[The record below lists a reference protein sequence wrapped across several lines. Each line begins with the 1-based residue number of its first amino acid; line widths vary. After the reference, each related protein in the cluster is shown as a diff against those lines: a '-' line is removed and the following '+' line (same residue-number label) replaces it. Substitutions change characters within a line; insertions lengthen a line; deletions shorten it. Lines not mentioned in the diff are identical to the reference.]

1 MTNTRKL
8 VFNEDYSIWVHVS
21 VENNNIVQLENLQYS
36 KGFKR
41 VSKNVLPLALS
52 LVVGVTNVYALE
64 NNPFKV
70 YKNGKELPEFFAI
83 KDPGSIQ
90 PSSPHSSILPLFLI
104 FFSYLF
110 QNSHQLEQ
118 NKVLEKVLEAN
129 QSLTLQ
135 NKMLTKNLLL
145 SGGRIIL
152 AASLGISAVSMILL
166 LRLARSEEFQ
176 EKLKDF
182 KSQQLSLFVVQ
193 LVILAGSIL
202 LGDVKSLPTLINKL
216 ALKQRGQFFIE
227 NYLELTVSPIGFG
240 LLILCLVEYLILPIS
255 FKVNPNLI
263 DILNEYNIRLNH
275 LKIDKSL
282 TLWEKKIKLLQL
294 KALKDKAL
302 IKVAS
307 TAELLER
314 TYYKKLRAGMRNEM
328 SRITGTLPKKKKAS
342 SSQLDAFSSHLFS
355 KVELPKKLRDKIKV
369 EVFKPSYFYKIHQSY
384 RIKQNLLAIT
394 YFFMFSIFFK
404 EIEPFI
410 FGNES
415 TPDLSK
421 KDQGPDSL

>member
-1 MTNTRKL
+1 MKSNKTKFI
-8 VFNEDYSIWVHVS
+8 FNEDACLWVS
-21 VENNNIVQLENLQYS
+21 VSLERNILELEKVNYG
-36 KGFKR
+36 KGFKKL
-41 VSKNVLPLALS
+41 SKTIFPIALS
-52 LVVGVTNVYALE
+52 IVVGVTNVYALE

-70 YKNGKELPEFFAI
+70 YKNGKELPQFFAVNDPRAI
-83 KDPGSIQ
+83 K
-90 PSSPHSSILPLFLI
+90 PSSPNSSIVPLFLI
-104 FFSYLF
+104 FVSYLF

-118 NKVLEKVLEAN
+118 NKVIEKVLEAN
-129 QSLTLQ
+129 QTLTLQ
-135 NKMLTKNLLL
+135 NRMLTKNLLL

-152 AASLGISAVSMILL
+152 AASLGMSGISMILL
-166 LRLARSEEFQ
+166 LRLSRSEEFQ

-182 KSQQLSLFVVQ
+182 KSQQLWLFVVQ
-193 LVILAGSIL
+193 LVVLAASIVI
-202 LGDVKSLPTLINKL
+202 GDVKSLPTLINKL
-216 ALKQRGQFFIE
+216 ALKEKGKFFVE
-227 NYLELTVSPIGFG
+227 NYLELTISSIGFG
-240 LLILCLVEYLILPIS
+240 FLILCIVEYLVLPIS
-255 FKVNPNLI
+255 FKMNPKLI

-302 IKVAS
+302 IKIAS
-307 TAELLER
+307 TAEILER

-328 SRITGTLPKKKKAS
+328 SRLTGTLPKKKKTS
-342 SSQLDAFSSHLFS
+342 TSQLDAFSSHLFS
-355 KVELPKKLRDKIKV
+355 KVELPKKLREKIKL

-394 YFFMFSIFFK
+394 YFFIFSVFFK

-421 KDQGPDSL
+421 NDQGPDSL

>member
-1 MTNTRKL
+1 MKINNTKL
-8 VFNEDYSIWVHVS
+8 IFNEDACLWVS
-21 VENNNIVQLENLQYS
+21 VSLESDILELEKVNYG
-36 KGFKR
+36 KGFKKL
-41 VSKNVLPLALS
+41 SKTIFPIALS
-52 LVVGVTNVYALE
+52 IVIGVTNVYALE

-70 YKNGKELPEFFAI
+70 YKNGKELPQFFAVN
-83 KDPGSIQ
+83 DPGAIK

-110 QNSHQLEQ
+110 QNSHQWEQ

-216 ALKQRGQFFIE
+216 ALKQRGQFFID
-227 NYLELTVSPIGFG
+227 NYLELTVSSIGFG

-328 SRITGTLPKKKKAS
+328 SRLTGTLPKKKKTS

-394 YFFMFSIFFK
+394 YFFMFSVFFK

-421 KDQGPDSL
+421 NDQGPDSL